1 MSLLDSI
8 SNLLNIK
15 DSHITYPENFCTEEQ
30 IRGVTAKVIHA
41 KLSYKPDA
49 CPHCGHV
56 MDSDI
61 IKYGFKASRITLP
74 PISGFNAYLKLS
86 KQRYFCR
93 HCQTTFTQST
103 PLVDRHCFIS
113 KNTKLAIALASEEIA
128 CEKSLAKRYN
138 VSHNTVSRII
148 DGFYLHYRP
157 NKRYLPRHL
166 CFDEFK
172 SVKSAK
178 GAMSFIFC
186 DAQTGKV
193 VDIVEDRRL
202 DSLMKYFMGYSK
214 AARRAVKTIVIDIYQ
229 PYISLIKAIFPNAE
243 IIFDRFHIIQLL
255 NRSLNKTRI
264 QLMKEDKKNYN
275 KLKHYWRL
283 LLMDES
289 KIDYIHSR
297 YNRHFRKCMCQID
310 ILEYLLD
317 LDPTLRATYEL
328 YQEIKSCVN
337 YRKISRLRYLLEHPD
352 PNLSDSMKTSIKTL
366 LQHFNYV
373 GNALRFPYS
382 NGRIEGLNNKVKVI
396 KRVSYGYRS
405 FYHFRNRIL
414 ISFGIAKLKAA

>member
-1 MSLLDSI
+1 MPLLDSI

-15 DSHITYPENFCTEEQ
+15 DSHITYAKNFCTEEI

-41 KLSYKPDA
+41 TLSYIPTA
-49 CPHCGHV
+49 CPHCGHI
-56 MDSDI
+56 MDQEI
-61 IKYGFKASRITLP
+61 IKHGFKTSRITLP
-74 PISGFNAYLKLS
+74 PVSGFNTYLKLR

-93 HCQTTFTQST
+93 HCNSTFILRT
-103 PLVDRHCFIS
+103 PIVDQYCCIS
-113 KNTKLAIALASEEIA
+113 KSTKLAIALASEEIA
-128 CEKSLAKRYN
+128 CEKSLAKRFN

-157 NKRYLPRHL
+157 NKRYLPKHL

-186 DAQTGKV
+186 DSQTGKV

-214 AARRAVKTIVIDIYQ
+214 AARRAVRTIVIDIYQ

-255 NRSLNKTRI
+255 TRSLNKTRV
-264 QLMKEDKKNYN
+264 QLMKADKKNYN

-289 KIDYIHSR
+289 KIDYVRSR
-297 YNRHFRKCMCQID
+297 YNRHFKKCMRQID
-310 ILEYLLD
+310 ILEYLLS
-317 LDPTLRATYEL
+317 LDPTLNASYVL

-337 YRKISRLRYLLEHPD
+337 YRKISRLKYLLEHPD
-352 PNLSDSMKTSIKTL
+352 PHLSEPMKTSVKTL
-366 LQHFNYV
+366 LSHFSYV